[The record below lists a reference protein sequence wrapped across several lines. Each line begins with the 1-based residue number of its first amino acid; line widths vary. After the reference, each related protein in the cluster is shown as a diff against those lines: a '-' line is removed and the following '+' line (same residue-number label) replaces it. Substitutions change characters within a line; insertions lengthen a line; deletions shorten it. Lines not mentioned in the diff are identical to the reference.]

1 MRAAGRCACVSIS
14 THVRSRLHCDLQT
27 HVHIQIRH
35 LQTQTTD
42 SSSPLFVSSLGCR
55 FPACTSCLGSN
66 ARLMF
71 SRSRQIR
78 RLSGRSITS
87 SEGQDI
93 GFGLRVP
100 EVRGGTQATSH
111 AGDFS
116 CTSHGMPGI
125 VSFSCMASAAKAL
138 HRERS
143 RPPFSSHE
151 LDRSAARWGLTRNL
165 KVIRPQGLSKVQS
178 LRPV

>member
-1 MRAAGRCACVSIS
+1 MLQADVHACLYPHMYVHGCIAIYRRMCIS
-14 THVRSRLHCDLQT
+14 RFDICRLRLLIPT
-27 HVHIQIRH
+27 
-35 LQTQTTD
+35 
-42 SSSPLFVSSLGCR
+42 SPLFVSSLGCR

-143 RPPFSSHE
+143 RPPFSCHE
-151 LDRSAARWGLTRNL
+151 LDKSAARWGLTRNL

-178 LRPV
+178 PRPV